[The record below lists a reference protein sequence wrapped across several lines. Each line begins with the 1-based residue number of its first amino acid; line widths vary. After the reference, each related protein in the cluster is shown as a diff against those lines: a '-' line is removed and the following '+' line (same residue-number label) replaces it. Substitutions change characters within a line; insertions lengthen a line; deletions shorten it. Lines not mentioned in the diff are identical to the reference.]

1 MIQKKAIFH
10 VLVSTSLLTS
20 LGLPSYVSAAV
31 EPKLVQ
37 DKQEVEKMVVEDKTD
52 NSKSGEKS
60 GSGTSGL
67 GTQDEEILDTA
78 SSQVPKT
85 NQETDVVDSSAVQ
98 SEESTSQID
107 PHGTQNEEGP
117 GPVPTPTSQPIPE
130 ETDQK
135 PEAATIEIESV
146 EDIPEL
152 TFSNRTPAY
161 NFSLPSSVTV
171 QLSNGEERELD
182 VRWNFDQYNP
192 DDVTSQTFTAVG
204 TLRGTPWSSAL
215 PEGIT
220 NTKNMKAT
228 AKITVSAAK
237 QIVSVNPLA
246 DILEKENGTGFYQ
259 LGLPNSVE
267 VVLDDRTTQSVEVSW
282 ERGDYDES
290 NPGAH
295 TVQFFGN
302 LGDRSGLPP
311 VGIANS
317 NGVKAKINV
326 SFKDARTITKLEPV
340 AINNVLNGTKKTDA
354 ALGLPEQIEAE
365 LSDGSKAQVPIEWN
379 VDGST
384 YDPGNTAEQTFTVEG
399 TVKNVPAG
407 LKNPNG
413 VKAEA
418 RVKVDAAVQVTNID
432 PVQVAQVPNGI
443 SKTALA
449 FYLPQQVNVTL
460 SNGKTE
466 KVDVT
471 WELTASNYDPANEQ
485 QQAVEVKGTLVHLPA
500 GVAQPSEKVIA
511 NLSVNAMRYVQ
522 SLNPIANITGI
533 VSGTN
538 ASLEALH
545 LPKQV
550 TVVLSD
556 GTSIKADV
564 QWDLHN
570 ISYEKG
576 NTKEQ
581 AFTITGA
588 LLNLPD
594 GIKGNGVKAQ
604 INVKVDAKIEP
615 TVNVGVTMSDVSV
628 ERQGRDTTEVLG
640 EYFLPL
646 SGDVTGSNGQPIN
659 GPGTALLVLQ
669 MYINNEEVN
678 TVDYLGRKLALN
690 HKLYVGWKNKD
701 VLAEIENVLKAA
713 LLHHTEGRNYE
724 VITSAS
730 PAGIIIKQKPGKGN
744 SANVILN
751 VVDNRNG
758 SAVEGLTWG
767 ELETR
772 TEGSFGIVGQKA
784 KFSTQVNTGAL
795 TAGNLVIHIDDGKIN
810 KQIAVP
816 LEANDDAAAVAQ
828 KVANRLAADYGIAH
842 AYKVNAEG
850 SKISFDALQEGVKEL
865 KVAVKTVTD
874 KEKESKPDVGTDGE
888 AKDKE
893 PEKDKDKEPEKD
905 KDKEPEKDKDK
916 EPEKDRDKEPEKDKD
931 KEPEKDRDKEP
942 EKDRDKEPEKDRD
955 KEPEK
960 DRDKEPE
967 KDRDKEPEK
976 DRDKEPE
983 KDRDKEPEKDRDKE
997 PEKDRDKEPEKDR
1010 DKEPE
1015 KDRDKEPEKDRD
1027 KEPEKDRDKEP
1038 EKDRDK
1044 EPEKDRDKEP
1054 EKNRD
1059 KELEKD
1065 RDKEKEP
1072 DKETDKVR
1080 DRDRDKERDKDTD
1093 QNKNTATTAI
1103 TTPTATNNQGT
1114 QNSAKV
1120 EKEGNS
1126 TTRTFDDLKNHKWA
1140 QNSIEL
1146 LNSKGI
1152 ILGTSDHTFT
1162 PKAAMKG
1169 GDFALIMMRMFDL
1182 KSDVTGNT
1190 PDVPQNSYYS
1200 GAVTSLK
1207 DQGIIQGFEGEQFNP
1222 DTPITRQDLMVIL
1235 YQAMIKSGMELK
1247 KGEAAE
1253 LNRFA
1258 DSNKVKNNAKE
1269 AISAL
1274 VAEGIVKGDGK
1285 NLNPTAPASRAEIA
1299 VLLEQVVHK
1308 MPEKK

>member
-31 EPKLVQ
+31 EKNHVQ
-37 DKQEVEKMVVEDKTD
+37 DRQEAEKVIVEDKKD
-52 NSKSGEKS
+52 NSKSDAKS
-60 GSGTSGL
+60 GSTTSSL
-67 GTQDEEILDTA
+67 GNQDGQILDTVT
-78 SSQVPKT
+78 SKIFKT
-85 NQETDVVDSSAVQ
+85 EKKSDVDSSTVQ
-98 SEESTSQID
+98 SEESESQID
-107 PHGTQNEEGP
+107 LDGIQNEEGL
-117 GPVPTPTSQPIPE
+117 GPVPTPTSQPNPE

-135 PEAATIEIESV
+135 PKATMIEIEAV
-146 EDIPEL
+146 EDIPES
-152 TFSNRTPAY
+152 TFPNRTPAY
-161 NFSLPSSVTV
+161 HFSLPSNVTV
-171 QLSNGEERELD
+171 QLSNGKKVELY
-182 VRWNFDQYNP
+182 VRWNYDQYNP
-192 DDVTSQTFTAVG
+192 DEVNSQTFTAVG
-204 TLRGTPWSSAL
+204 TLRETSWSSAL

-237 QIVSVNPLA
+237 QIKSVNPLA
-246 DILEKENGTGFYQ
+246 DILEKENGTSFYQ
-259 LGLPNSVE
+259 LGLPNSVD
-267 VVLDDRTTQSVEVSW
+267 VVLDDSTTQSVDVSW
-282 ERGDYDES
+282 EHGDYDEN
-290 NPGAH
+290 NPSAH
-295 TVQFFGN
+295 TVQFLGN
-302 LGDRSGLPP
+302 LGSRSGLPA
-311 VGIANS
+311 GIANS
-317 NGVKAKINV
+317 NAVKAKINV
-326 SFKDARTITKLEPV
+326 TFKDARTITKLEPV
-340 AINNVLNGTKKTDA
+340 AINNVLNGTKKTEA
-354 ALGLPEQIEAE
+354 ALGLPEQIEVE

-384 YDPGNTAEQTFTVEG
+384 YDPSNTAEQTFTVAG
-399 TVKNVPAG
+399 TVKNIPAG
-407 LKNPNG
+407 LQNPNG
-413 VKAEA
+413 VQAEA
-418 RVKVDAAVQVTNID
+418 RVKVDAAVQVTKID

-460 SNGKTE
+460 SNGKKE

-564 QWDLHN
+564 QWDLHH

-588 LLNLPD
+588 LMNLPD
-594 GIKGNGVKAQ
+594 GVKGNGVKAQ
-604 INVKVDAKIEP
+604 VNVKVDAKIEP
-615 TVNVGVTMSDVSV
+615 TVNVGVTMSDVAV

-713 LLHHTEGRNYE
+713 LFHHPEGRNYE

-730 PAGIIIKQKPGKGN
+730 PAGIIMKQKPGTGN

-751 VVDNRNG
+751 VVDNGNG

-767 ELETR
+767 EMETR

-784 KFSTQVNTGAL
+784 KLSTQINTGAD
-795 TAGNLVIHIDDGKIN
+795 TAGNLVVHIADGKIN

-816 LEANDDAAAVAQ
+816 VEANDDATAVAQ
-828 KVANRLAADYGIAH
+828 KVANRLAADYGIAY
-842 AYKVNAEG
+842 AYKVNAQG
-850 SKISFDALQEGVKEL
+850 SKITFDALQEGAKEL
-865 KVAVKTVTD
+865 KIAVKTVTD
-874 KEKESKPDVGTDGE
+874 KEKESKPDVDVGTDGE
-888 AKDKE
+888 A
-893 PEKDKDKEPEKD
+893 
-905 KDKEPEKDKDK
+905 
-916 EPEKDRDKEPEKDKD
+916 KD

-983 KDRDKEPEKDRDKE
+983 KDRDREPEKDRDKEPEKDRDREPEKDRDKE

-1027 KEPEKDRDKEP
+1027 REPEKDRDKEPEKDRDREPEKDRDKEP

-1054 EKNRD
+1054 EK
-1059 KELEKD
+1059 
-1065 RDKEKEP
+1065 DKEKEP
-1072 DKETDKVR
+1072 DKETDKVKERDKDR

-1093 QNKNTATTAI
+1093 QNKNTATPATPTTTA
-1103 TTPTATNNQGT
+1103 TTPTPPNNQGT
-1114 QNSAKV
+1114 QNPAKV
-1120 EKEGNS
+1120 EKEGSS

-1152 ILGTSDHTFT
+1152 ILGTSNHTFT

-1169 GDFALIMMRMFDL
+1169 GDFALIVMRMFDL
-1182 KSDVTGNT
+1182 KPDVAGNT

-1200 GAVTSLK
+1200 GAITSLK

-1258 DSNKVKNNAKE
+1258 DSNQVKNNAKE

>member
-31 EPKLVQ
+31 EQNLIQ
-37 DKQEVEKMVVEDKTD
+37 DGQEAKQMTVEDKKD
-52 NSKSGEKS
+52 GSKLGTKSESITS
-60 GSGTSGL
+60 GSGTQG
-67 GTQDEEILDTA
+67 EEILDTVT
-78 SSQVPKT
+78 SQIPQTEKKSG
-85 NQETDVVDSSAVQ
+85 VDSSTVQ
-98 SEESTSQID
+98 SEESESQID
-107 PHGTQNEEGP
+107 LDGTQNEEGL

-130 ETDQK
+130 ETDQQPK
-135 PEAATIEIESV
+135 ATTIEIESV
-146 EDIPEL
+146 EDISES
-152 TFSNRTPAY
+152 TFPNRTPAY
-161 NFSLPSSVTV
+161 HFSLPSNVTV
-171 QLSNGEERELD
+171 QLSNGKKVELY
-182 VRWNFDQYNP
+182 VRWNYDQYNP
-192 DDVTSQTFTAVG
+192 DEVNSQTFTAVG
-204 TLRGTPWSSAL
+204 TLRGTSWSSAL

-237 QIVSVNPLA
+237 QIKSVNPLA
-246 DILEKENGTGFYQ
+246 DILEKENGTSFYQ
-259 LGLPNSVE
+259 LGLPNSVD
-267 VVLDDRTTQSVEVSW
+267 VVLDDSTTQAVDVSW
-282 ERGDYDES
+282 EHGDYDEN
-290 NPGAH
+290 NPSAH
-295 TVQFFGN
+295 TVQFLGN
-302 LGDRSGLPP
+302 LGSRSGLPA
-311 VGIANS
+311 GIANS
-317 NGVKAKINV
+317 NAVKAKINV
-326 SFKDARTITKLEPV
+326 TLKDARTITNLEPV
-340 AINNVLNGTKKTDA
+340 AINNVLNGTKKTEA

-379 VDGST
+379 VEGST
-384 YDPGNTAEQTFTVEG
+384 YDPGNTAEQTFTVAG
-399 TVKNVPAG
+399 TVKNIPAG
-407 LKNPNG
+407 LQNPNG
-413 VKAEA
+413 VQAEA
-418 RVKVDAAVQVTNID
+418 RVKVDAAVQVTKID

-460 SNGKTE
+460 SNGKKE

-522 SLNPIANITGI
+522 SLNPIADITGI

-550 TVVLSD
+550 TVELSD

-564 QWDLHN
+564 QWDLHH

-576 NTKEQ
+576 NAKEQ

-588 LLNLPD
+588 LMNLPD
-594 GIKGNGVKAQ
+594 GVKGNGVKAQ
-604 INVKVDAKIEP
+604 VNVKVDAKIEP
-615 TVNVGVTMSDVSV
+615 TVNVGVTMSDVAI

-701 VLAEIENVLKAA
+701 VLSEIENVLKAA
-713 LLHHTEGRNYE
+713 LLHHPEGRNYE

-730 PAGIIIKQKPGKGN
+730 PAGIIMKQKPGTGN

-751 VVDNRNG
+751 VVDNGNG

-772 TEGSFGIVGQKA
+772 TEGTFGFVGQKA
-784 KFSTQVNTGAL
+784 KLSTQINTGAD
-795 TAGNLVIHIDDGKIN
+795 TAGNLVVQIADGKIN

-816 LEANDDAAAVAQ
+816 VEANDDTEAVAQ
-828 KVANRLAADYGIAH
+828 KVANRLAADYGIAY
-842 AYKVNAEG
+842 AYQVNAQG
-850 SKISFDALQEGVKEL
+850 SKITFNALQEGAKEL
-865 KVAVKTVTD
+865 KIAVKSVTD

-893 PEKDKDKEPEKD
+893 PEKARDKEPEKAR
-905 KDKEPEKDKDK
+905 DK
-916 EPEKDRDKEPEKDKD
+916 EPEKDRDKEPEKARD
-931 KEPEKDRDKEP
+931 KEPEKDRDKEPGKDRDKEP

-960 DRDKEPE
+960 D
-967 KDRDKEPEK
+967 
-976 DRDKEPE
+976 
-983 KDRDKEPEKDRDKE
+983 
-997 PEKDRDKEPEKDR
+997 
-1010 DKEPE
+1010 
-1015 KDRDKEPEKDRD
+1015 
-1027 KEPEKDRDKEP
+1027 
-1038 EKDRDK
+1038 
-1044 EPEKDRDKEP
+1044 
-1054 EKNRD
+1054 
-1059 KELEKD
+1059 
-1065 RDKEKEP
+1065 KEKEP
-1072 DKETDKVR
+1072 DKETGKVKERDKDR

-1093 QNKNTATTAI
+1093 QNKNKATPATTATTAP
-1103 TTPTATNNQGT
+1103 TPTPAPPNNQGT

-1152 ILGTSDHTFT
+1152 ILGTSNHTFT

-1169 GDFALIMMRMFDL
+1169 GDFALIVMRMFDL
-1182 KSDVTGNT
+1182 KPDVAGNT

-1200 GAVTSLK
+1200 GAITSLK

-1258 DSNKVKNNAKE
+1258 DSNQVKNNAKE

>member
-31 EPKLVQ
+31 EQNLIQ
-37 DKQEVEKMVVEDKTD
+37 DGQEAKQMTVEDKKD
-52 NSKSGEKS
+52 GSKLGTKSESITS
-60 GSGTSGL
+60 GSGTQG
-67 GTQDEEILDTA
+67 EEILDTVT
-78 SSQVPKT
+78 SQVPKT
-85 NQETDVVDSSAVQ
+85 EKESDVDSSTVQ
-98 SEESTSQID
+98 SEESESQID
-107 PHGTQNEEGP
+107 LDGTQNEEGL

-135 PEAATIEIESV
+135 PKATTIEIESV
-146 EDIPEL
+146 EDIPES
-152 TFSNRTPAY
+152 TFLNRTPAY
-161 NFSLPSSVTV
+161 HFSLPSNVMV
-171 QLSNGEERELD
+171 QLSNGKQIELF

-192 DDVTSQTFTAVG
+192 DEVNSQTFTVEGA
-204 TLRGTPWSSAL
+204 LRGTSYSSAL

-237 QIVSVNPLA
+237 QIVSVKPLA
-246 DILEKENGTGFYQ
+246 DILEKENGTSFYQ
-259 LGLPNSVE
+259 LGLPNSVD
-267 VVLDDRTTQSVEVSW
+267 VTLDDGTTQSVDVSW
-282 ERGDYDES
+282 EHGDYDEN
-290 NPGAH
+290 NPSAH
-295 TVQFFGN
+295 TVQFLGN
-302 LGDRSGLPP
+302 LGSRSGLPA
-311 VGIANS
+311 GIANS
-317 NGVKAKINV
+317 NAVKAKINV
-326 SFKDARTITKLEPV
+326 TFKDARTITKLEPV
-340 AINNVLNGTKKTDA
+340 AINNVLNGTKKTEA
-354 ALGLPEQIEAE
+354 ALGLPEQIEVE

-384 YDPGNTAEQTFTVEG
+384 YDPSNTAEQTFTVAG
-399 TVKNVPAG
+399 TVKNIPAG
-407 LKNPNG
+407 LQNPNG
-413 VKAEA
+413 VQAEA
-418 RVKVDAAVQVTNID
+418 RVKVDAAVQVTKLD

-460 SNGKTE
+460 SNGKKE

-522 SLNPIANITGI
+522 SLNPIADITGI

-564 QWDLHN
+564 QWDLHH

-576 NTKEQ
+576 NAKEQ

-588 LLNLPD
+588 LINLPD
-594 GIKGNGVKAQ
+594 GVKGNGVKAQ
-604 INVKVDAKIEP
+604 VNVKVDAKIEP
-615 TVNVGVTMSDVSV
+615 TVNVGVTMSDVAI

-713 LLHHTEGRNYE
+713 LLHHPEGRNYE

-730 PAGIIIKQKPGKGN
+730 PAGIIMKQKPGTGN

-751 VVDNRNG
+751 VVDNGNG

-772 TEGSFGIVGQKA
+772 TEGTFGFVGQKA
-784 KFSTQVNTGAL
+784 KFSTQVNKGAD
-795 TAGNLVIHIDDGKIN
+795 TAGNLVVQIADGKIN

-816 LEANDDAAAVAQ
+816 VEANDDTAAVAQ
-828 KVANRLAADYGIAH
+828 KVANRLAADYGIAY
-842 AYKVNAEG
+842 AYQVNAQG
-850 SKISFDALQEGVKEL
+850 SKITFDALQEGVKEL
-865 KVAVKTVTD
+865 KIAVKTVTD
-874 KEKESKPDVGTDGE
+874 KEKESKPDLGTDGE
-888 AKDKE
+888 A
-893 PEKDKDKEPEKD
+893 
-905 KDKEPEKDKDK
+905 
-916 EPEKDRDKEPEKDKD
+916 KD

-976 DRDKEPE
+976 DRDREPE

-997 PEKDRDKEPEKDR
+997 PEKDKDKEPEKDR

-1015 KDRDKEPEKDRD
+1015 KDRDKEPGKDRD
-1027 KEPEKDRDKEP
+1027 KEPE
-1038 EKDRDK
+1038 
-1044 EPEKDRDKEP
+1044 
-1054 EKNRD
+1054 
-1059 KELEKD
+1059 

-1072 DKETDKVR
+1072 DKETDKVKDR
-1080 DRDRDKERDKDTD
+1080 DKDRDRDRDKDTD
-1093 QNKNTATTAI
+1093 QNKNTATPTTA
-1103 TTPTATNNQGT
+1103 TTPTPPTNNQGT
-1114 QNSAKV
+1114 QNPAKV

-1169 GDFALIMMRMFDL
+1169 GDFALIVMRMFDL
-1182 KSDVTGNT
+1182 KPDVAGNT
-1190 PDVPQNSYYS
+1190 PDVSQDSYYS
-1200 GAVTSLK
+1200 GAITSLK

-1258 DSNKVKNNAKE
+1258 DSNQVKNNAKE

>member
-31 EPKLVQ
+31 EQNLIQ
-37 DKQEVEKMVVEDKTD
+37 DGQEAKQMTVEDKKD
-52 NSKSGEKS
+52 GSKLGTKSESITS
-60 GSGTSGL
+60 GSGTQG
-67 GTQDEEILDTA
+67 EEILDTVT
-78 SSQVPKT
+78 SQIPKT
-85 NQETDVVDSSAVQ
+85 EKKSDVDSSTVQ
-98 SEESTSQID
+98 SEESESQID
-107 PHGTQNEEGP
+107 LDGTQNEEGL

-135 PEAATIEIESV
+135 PKATTIEIESV
-146 EDIPEL
+146 EDISES
-152 TFSNRTPAY
+152 TFPNRTPAY
-161 NFSLPSSVTV
+161 HFSLPSNVTV
-171 QLSNGEERELD
+171 QLSNGKKVELY
-182 VRWNFDQYNP
+182 VRWNYDQYNP
-192 DDVTSQTFTAVG
+192 DEVNSQTFTAVG
-204 TLRGTPWSSAL
+204 TLRETSWSSAL

-237 QIVSVNPLA
+237 QIKSVNPLA
-246 DILEKENGTGFYQ
+246 DILEKENGTSFYQ
-259 LGLPNSVE
+259 LGLPNSVD
-267 VVLDDRTTQSVEVSW
+267 VVLDDSTTQSVDVSW
-282 ERGDYDES
+282 EHGDYDEN
-290 NPGAH
+290 NPSAH
-295 TVQFFGN
+295 TVQFLGN
-302 LGDRSGLPP
+302 LGSRSGLPA
-311 VGIANS
+311 GIANS
-317 NGVKAKINV
+317 NAVKAKINV
-326 SFKDARTITKLEPV
+326 TFKDARTITKLEPV
-340 AINNVLNGTKKTDA
+340 AINNVLNGTKKTEA
-354 ALGLPEQIEAE
+354 ALGLPEQIEVE

-384 YDPGNTAEQTFTVEG
+384 YDPSNTAEQTFTVAG
-399 TVKNVPAG
+399 TVKNIPAG
-407 LKNPNG
+407 LQNPNG
-413 VKAEA
+413 VQVEA
-418 RVKVDAAVQVTNID
+418 RVKVDAAVQVTKID

-460 SNGKTE
+460 SNGKKE

-471 WELTASNYDPANEQ
+471 WELTASNYDPANEK

-522 SLNPIANITGI
+522 SLNPIADITGI

-564 QWDLHN
+564 QWDLHH

-576 NTKEQ
+576 NAKEQ
-581 AFTITGA
+581 VFTITGV
-588 LLNLPD
+588 
-594 GIKGNGVKAQ
+594 KGNGVKAQ
-604 INVKVDAKIEP
+604 VNVKVDAKIEP
-615 TVNVGVTMSDVSV
+615 TVNVGVTMSDVAV

-713 LLHHTEGRNYE
+713 LLHHPEGRNYE

-730 PAGIIIKQKPGKGN
+730 PAGIIIKQKPGTGN

-751 VVDNRNG
+751 VVDNGNG

-784 KFSTQVNTGAL
+784 KLSTQINTGAD
-795 TAGNLVIHIDDGKIN
+795 TAGNLVVHIADGKIN

-816 LEANDDAAAVAQ
+816 VEANDDTSAVAQ
-828 KVANRLAADYGIAH
+828 KVANRLAADYGIAY
-842 AYKVNAEG
+842 AYKVNAQG
-850 SKISFDALQEGVKEL
+850 SKIIFDALQEGAKEL
-865 KVAVKTVTD
+865 KIAVKTVTD
-874 KEKESKPDVGTDGE
+874 KEKESKPDVDVGTDGE
-888 AKDKE
+888 A
-893 PEKDKDKEPEKD
+893 
-905 KDKEPEKDKDK
+905 KDK
-916 EPEKDRDKEPEKDKD
+916 EPEKDRDKEPEKDRDKEPEKD
-931 KEPEKDRDKEP
+931 RDKEPEKDRDREPEKDRDKEP

-967 KDRDKEPEK
+967 KDRDKEPE
-976 DRDKEPE
+976 
-983 KDRDKEPEKDRDKE
+983 
-997 PEKDRDKEPEKDR
+997 
-1010 DKEPE
+1010 
-1015 KDRDKEPEKDRD
+1015 
-1027 KEPEKDRDKEP
+1027 
-1038 EKDRDK
+1038 
-1044 EPEKDRDKEP
+1044 
-1054 EKNRD
+1054 
-1059 KELEKD
+1059 

-1072 DKETDKVR
+1072 DKETDKVKDR
-1080 DRDRDKERDKDTD
+1080 DKDRDRDRDKDTD
-1093 QNKNTATTAI
+1093 QNKNTATPATPATTA
-1103 TTPTATNNQGT
+1103 TTAPTPTPPNNQGT
-1114 QNSAKV
+1114 QNPAKV
-1120 EKEGNS
+1120 EKEGGS

-1152 ILGTSDHTFT
+1152 ILGTSNHTFT

-1169 GDFALIMMRMFDL
+1169 GDFALIVMRMFDL
-1182 KSDVTGNT
+1182 KPDVAGNT
-1190 PDVPQNSYYS
+1190 PDVSQNSYYS
-1200 GAVTSLK
+1200 GAITSLK

-1247 KGEAAE
+1247 KGEAAG

-1258 DSNKVKNNAKE
+1258 DSNQVKNNAKE